1 MKTTAIATL
10 LAFGMLSI
18 VAPVATADP
27 LDAIETGDLIETS
40 SPLCYYVGIVPFSR
54 TVYVGSVAVTVSSGI
69 AQDIARGCI
78 L

>member
-10 LAFGMLSI
+10 LALGMLPL
-18 VAPVATADP
+18 VAPVASADP
-27 LDAIETGDLIETS
+27 LDNVSTGDVIQWH
-40 SPLCYYVGIVPFSR
+40 SPICYYVGIVPFST